1 MKHATWPGL
10 DWYFPTAH
18 AAQAVLLPVAFE
30 ACPTEQS
37 RQPKLPLELLYVP
50 LGHFRQVA
58 CPVSV

>member
-1 MKHATWPGL
+1 MHKVLKHGL
-10 DWYFPTAH
+10 ISETNPH
-18 AAQAVLLPVAFE
+18 AAQAMLLPVAFE